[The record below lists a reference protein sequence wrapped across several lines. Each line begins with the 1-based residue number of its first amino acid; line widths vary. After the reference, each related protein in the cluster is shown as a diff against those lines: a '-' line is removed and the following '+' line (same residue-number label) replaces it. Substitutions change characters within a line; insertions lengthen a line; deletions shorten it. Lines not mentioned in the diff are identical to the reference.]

1 MGKEMEEWGEY
12 ITWPWSQLVKSKM
25 SISDLILSP
34 TYTASHIRGHAMNSY
49 RMKCHVVV

>member
-25 SISDLILSP
+25 SM
-34 TYTASHIRGHAMNSY
+34 ASHIRGHAMNSY